1 MTSQVRFCLTCLT
14 AAAWVA
20 LGTLAG
26 CMTAGP
32 DFQRPVAQAPARM
45 SDWHGGSPALAAP
58 ESGVGAPFTADRWS
72 AFNDP
77 VLKQLQVFALQANQD
92 LQTATLRFVQAR
104 VTETTVSAQHGL
116 QVAARGA
123 VARQR
128 QSEVGAS
135 TRLIDALGQSNQGNQ
150 GNREAL
156 IGALSAPFTLYQ
168 AGFDASW
175 ELDLWGRVRRS
186 VESAQASTEG
196 AGASLRQAQLSVTA
210 ELSRA
215 YFQLRSVQRQW
226 RLAQQE
232 LAATGET
239 ESLLRAQ
246 FHGGLMDE
254 AASIR
259 QAAQTAD
266 LRARLPALLELEARA
281 MNRITQ
287 LCGLRPGALQ
297 SELSPLEPGSDEPV
311 LPDLALG
318 LPSEF
323 ARRRPD
329 IAAAEAQLH
338 AATANIGIAMAE
350 LYPQITLGASFGSES
365 VGAARF
371 GEWASRQWSIG
382 PGLSLPIFDHGRR
395 KATVT
400 LRELQQQ
407 EAAVAYQQ
415 TVLQAWH
422 EVDEAITRYVAEGQ
436 RRDKIEEKVRRGAEA
451 LTLAKTRY
459 AKGLT
464 DFLPQLDA
472 ERSHLQ
478 AQRELAES
486 TGLLRT
492 GLVGVYKALGDDSNL
507 PLSNSAIPARF
518 GAAR

>member
-1 MTSQVRFCLTCLT
+1 MTLQMRLCAICST

-20 LGTLAG
+20 VGTLTG
-26 CMTAGP
+26 CMTMGP
-32 DFQRPVAQAPARM
+32 DFQRPVPQAPMRM

-58 ESGVGAPFTADRWS
+58 EPGVGASVTTDRWS

-77 VLKQLQVFALQANQD
+77 VLKHLQLLALQANQD

-104 VTETTVSAQHGL
+104 VAETTVAAQHGL
-116 QVAARGA
+116 QVTARGA
-123 VARQR
+123 AARQR

-135 TRLIDALGQSNQGNQ
+135 TRLIDALDQGNQ
-150 GNREAL
+150 ANRQAL

-186 VESAQASTEG
+186 VESAQAGTES
-196 AGASLRQAQLSVTA
+196 AGTNVRQAQLSVTA

-226 RLAQQE
+226 WLAQQE
-232 LAATGET
+232 LAATEEIG
-239 ESLLRAQ
+239 SLLKAQ
-246 FHGGLMDE
+246 FQGGLTE
-254 AASIR
+254 ETASIR
-259 QAAQTAD
+259 QAAQTED

-281 MNRITQ
+281 ANRITL
-287 LCGLRPGALQ
+287 LCGLLPGALQ
-297 SELSPLEPGSDEPV
+297 SELSPTEPGISDPA

-329 IAAAEAQLH
+329 IAAAEARLH
-338 AATANIGIAMAE
+338 AATANIGIATAE

-371 GEWASRQWSIG
+371 GQWASRQWSIG
-382 PGLSLPIFDHGRR
+382 PSLSLPVFDQGRR

-436 RRDKIEEKVRRGAEA
+436 RRDQLEEKVRRGAEA
-451 LTLAKTRY
+451 LTLAKARY

-464 DFLPQLDA
+464 DAVPQLDA
-472 ERSHLQ
+472 ERGHLQ

-486 TGLLRT
+486 TGLLST
-492 GLVGVYKALGDDSNL
+492 GLVGVYKALGDDGNL
-507 PLSNSAIPARF
+507 
-518 GAAR
+518 

>member
-1 MTSQVRFCLTCLT
+1 MTSQMRFRGAGSK
-14 AAAWVA
+14 AAAWVVVGA
-20 LGTLAG
+20 LAG
-26 CMTAGP
+26 CTTVGP
-32 DFQRPVAQAPARM
+32 DFQRPLSQAPARM
-45 SDWHGGSPALAAP
+45 SDWHGGSPTLAAP
-58 ESGVGAPFTADRWS
+58 EPGVGAPVTADRWS

-77 VLKQLQVFALQANQD
+77 ALKHLQVLALQANQD
-92 LQTATLRFVQAR
+92 LRTATLRFVQAR
-104 VTETTVSAQHGL
+104 VAETTVAAQHGL

-135 TRLIDALGQSNQGNQ
+135 TRLIDALGQGNQ
-150 GNREAL
+150 SNREAL

-232 LAATGET
+232 LVATEEI
-239 ESLLRAQ
+239 ESLLKAQ
-246 FHGGLMDE
+246 FQGGLMDE
-254 AASIR
+254 STSIR

-281 MNRITQ
+281 MNRITL
-287 LCGLRPGALQ
+287 LCGLVPGALQ
-297 SELSPLEPGSDEPV
+297 SALTPMEPGIDDPA

-329 IAAAEAQLH
+329 IAAAEARLH
-338 AATANIGIAMAE
+338 AATANIGVATAE
-350 LYPQITLGASFGSES
+350 LYPQITLGASFGNES
-365 VGAARF
+365 VGSARF
-371 GEWASRQWSIG
+371 GEWAGRQWSIG
-382 PGLSLPIFDHGRR
+382 PSLSLPIFDHGRR

-436 RRDKIEEKVRRGAEA
+436 RRAKLQEKVRRGAEA
-451 LTLAKTRY
+451 LTLTKTRY

-464 DFLPQLDA
+464 DAVPQLDA

-486 TGLLRT
+486 TGLLST
-492 GLVGVYKALGDDSNL
+492 GLVGVYKALGDDGNL
-507 PLSNSAIPARF
+507 PLSNSAIPAQF
-518 GAAR
+518 GAAQ

>member
-1 MTSQVRFCLTCLT
+1 MTSQIRFRGACSA

-20 LGTLAG
+20 VGALAG
-26 CMTAGP
+26 CMTVGP
-32 DFQRPVAQAPARM
+32 EFQRPVPQAPVRM
-45 SDWHGGSPALAAP
+45 SDWHGGAPALAAP
-58 ESGVGAPFTADRWS
+58 EPGVGAPVTADRWS

-77 VLKQLQVFALQANQD
+77 ALKHLQVLALQANQD

-104 VTETTVSAQHGL
+104 VTETTVAAQHGL
-116 QVAARGA
+116 QVVARGA

-135 TRLIDALGQSNQGNQ
+135 TRLIDALGQGNP

-232 LAATGET
+232 LAAAEEI
-239 ESLLRAQ
+239 ESLLKAQ
-246 FHGGLMDE
+246 FQGGLMDE
-254 AASIR
+254 SASIR

-281 MNRITQ
+281 MNRITL
-287 LCGLRPGALQ
+287 LCGLVPGALQ
-297 SELSPLEPGSDEPV
+297 SALTPTEPGIDDPA

-329 IAAAEAQLH
+329 IVAAEAQLH
-338 AATANIGIAMAE
+338 AATANIGVATAE

-371 GEWASRQWSIG
+371 GEWAGRQWSIG
-382 PGLSLPIFDHGRR
+382 PSLRLPIFDHGRR

-407 EAAVAYQQ
+407 EAAVAYRQ

-436 RRDKIEEKVRRGAEA
+436 RRDKLQEKVRRGAEA
-451 LTLAKTRY
+451 LALAKARY
-459 AKGLT
+459 AQGLT
-464 DFLPQLDA
+464 DAVPQLDA

-486 TGLLRT
+486 TGLLST
-492 GLVGVYKALGDDSNL
+492 GLVGVYKALGDDGNL
-507 PLSNSAIPARF
+507 PLLNGAIPAQF

>member
-1 MTSQVRFCLTCLT
+1 MTSQVRFCLACLT

-77 VLKQLQVFALQANQD
+77 VLKHLQLLALQANQD
-92 LQTATLRFVQAR
+92 LLTATLRFLQAR
-104 VTETTVSAQHGL
+104 VAETTVAAQHGL
-116 QVAARGA
+116 QIAARGA

-135 TRLIDALGQSNQGNQ
+135 TRLIDALGQGNQ
-150 GNREAL
+150 GNRQAL

-196 AGASLRQAQLSVTA
+196 AGATLRQAQLIVTA

-232 LAATGET
+232 LAAAEEIG
-239 ESLLRAQ
+239 SLLKAQ
-246 FHGGLMDE
+246 FQGGMMDE
-254 AASIR
+254 SASIR

-281 MNRITQ
+281 TNRITL
-287 LCGLRPGALQ
+287 LCGLVPGALQ
-297 SELSPLEPGSDEPV
+297 SALSPMEPGIDDPA

-338 AATANIGIAMAE
+338 AATANVGIATAD

-365 VGAARF
+365 VGAAKF

-382 PGLSLPIFDHGRR
+382 PSLSLPIFDHGRR
-395 KATVT
+395 KATVN

-422 EVDEAITRYVAEGQ
+422 EVDEAITRYIAEGQ
-436 RRDKIEEKVRRGAEA
+436 RRDKLQEKVRRGAEA

-486 TGLLRT
+486 TGLLST
-492 GLVGVYKALGDDSNL
+492 SLVGVYKALGDDGNL

-518 GAAR
+518 GAGR

>member
-1 MTSQVRFCLTCLT
+1 MTSQIRFRGACSA

-20 LGTLAG
+20 VGALAG
-26 CMTAGP
+26 CMTVGP
-32 DFQRPVAQAPARM
+32 EFQRPVPQAPVRM
-45 SDWHGGSPALAAP
+45 SDWHGGAPALAAP
-58 ESGVGAPFTADRWS
+58 EPGVGAPVTADRWS

-77 VLKQLQVFALQANQD
+77 ALKHLQVLALQANQD

-104 VTETTVSAQHGL
+104 VTETTVAAQHGL
-116 QVAARGA
+116 QVVARGA

-135 TRLIDALGQSNQGNQ
+135 TRLIDALGQGNP

-232 LAATGET
+232 LAAAEEI
-239 ESLLRAQ
+239 ESLLKAQ
-246 FHGGLMDE
+246 FQGGLMDE
-254 AASIR
+254 SASIR

-281 MNRITQ
+281 MNRITL
-287 LCGLRPGALQ
+287 LCGLVPGALQ
-297 SELSPLEPGSDEPV
+297 SALTPTEPGIDDPA

-329 IAAAEAQLH
+329 IVAAEAQLH
-338 AATANIGIAMAE
+338 AATANIGVATAE
-350 LYPQITLGASFGSES
+350 LYPQITLGASFGSEA

-371 GEWASRQWSIG
+371 GEWAGRQWSIG
-382 PGLSLPIFDHGRR
+382 PSLSLPIFDHGRR

-407 EAAVAYQQ
+407 EAAVAYRQ

-436 RRDKIEEKVRRGAEA
+436 RRDKLQEKVRRGAEA
-451 LTLAKTRY
+451 LALAKARY
-459 AKGLT
+459 AQGLT
-464 DFLPQLDA
+464 DAVPQLDA

-486 TGLLRT
+486 TGLLST
-492 GLVGVYKALGDDSNL
+492 GLVGVYKALGDDGNL
-507 PLSNSAIPARF
+507 PLLNGAIPAQF

>member
-1 MTSQVRFCLTCLT
+1 MTWQIPLCRAGST
-14 AAAWVA
+14 AAAWVVV
-20 LGTLAG
+20 GTLAG

-32 DFQRPVAQAPARM
+32 DFQRPVPQAPARM
-45 SDWHGGSPALAAP
+45 SEWHGGSPALAAP
-58 ESGVGAPFTADRWS
+58 ESGVGAPVAADRWS

-77 VLKQLQVFALQANQD
+77 VLKHLQVLALQANQD

-104 VTETTVSAQHGL
+104 VAETTVAAQHGL

-135 TRLIDALGQSNQGNQ
+135 TRLIDALGQGNQ

-196 AGASLRQAQLSVTA
+196 AGTSLRQAQLSITA
-210 ELSRA
+210 ELSRT

-232 LAATGET
+232 LAATEEI

-246 FHGGLMDE
+246 FQGGLTDQS
-254 AASIR
+254 ASIR
-259 QAAQTAD
+259 QAGQSAD

-281 MNRITQ
+281 INRITL
-287 LCGLRPGALQ
+287 LCGLLPGALQ
-297 SELSPLEPGSDEPV
+297 SELTPMESGIDDPA

-329 IAAAEAQLH
+329 IAAAQARLH

-371 GEWASRQWSIG
+371 GQWASRQWSIG
-382 PGLSLPIFDHGRR
+382 PSLSLPVFDQGRR

-436 RRDKIEEKVRRGAEA
+436 RRDKLQEKVRRGAEA
-451 LTLAKTRY
+451 LALAKTRY

-464 DFLPQLDA
+464 DALPQLDA

-486 TGLLRT
+486 TGLLST
-492 GLVGVYKALGDDSNL
+492 GLVGVYKALGDDGTL
-507 PLSNSAIPARF
+507 HLSNGAIPARF
-518 GAAR
+518 GATR